1 MYSINIFKIKVFL
14 KNSKNLNKI
23 GSNSKVPPMK
33 NLNR

>member
-1 MYSINIFKIKVFL
+1 MYSEIIFKNRAFL

-33 NLNR
+33 NLIR